1 MRNDIWFLEHD
12 EAYRYTV
19 VGVIKQVHP
28 EVDIFDVGCIGGYIL
43 IVQTDLLLQLKY
55 Q

>member
-1 MRNDIWFLEHD
+1 MATGGTLLSTWCSE
-12 EAYRYTV
+12 TV
-19 VGVIKQVHP
+19 RLIVRWIY
-28 EVDIFDVGCIGGYIL
+28 FDVGCIGGYIL